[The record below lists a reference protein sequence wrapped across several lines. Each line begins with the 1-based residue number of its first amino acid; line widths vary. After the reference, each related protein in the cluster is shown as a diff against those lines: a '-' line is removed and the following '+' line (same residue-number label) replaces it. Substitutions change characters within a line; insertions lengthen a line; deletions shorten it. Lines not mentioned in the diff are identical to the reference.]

1 MDASNDLRETLLGL
15 SKDEYDALLIAIDS
29 EREISSTATS
39 PPHEGIQA
47 TLQRSST
54 DISSASLESS
64 SSFVSTAPSSSEETT
79 VSSELVPVHGIGY
92 LSGKLI
98 QAVGTL
104 ELRGLEEIII
114 QVQLVKWGRYFP
126 HPNSACGTALQDAY
140 EGILDLIR
148 HFHLFCK
155 TDQ

>member
-15 SKDEYDALLIAIDS
+15 SKDEYDALLTAIDS
-29 EREISSTATS
+29 EREISSNATS
-39 PPHEGIQA
+39 PPHESIQA

-64 SSFVSTAPSSSEETT
+64 SSFVSTASSSEETA
-79 VSSELVPVHGIGY
+79 VSSELAPVHGIGY
-92 LSGKLI
+92 LSGKVI

-114 QVQLVKWGRYFP
+114 QVQLVKWSRYFP
-126 HPNSACGTALQDAY
+126 HSNTACSTALQDAY

-148 HFHLFCK
+148 HFHLFL
-155 TDQ
+155 